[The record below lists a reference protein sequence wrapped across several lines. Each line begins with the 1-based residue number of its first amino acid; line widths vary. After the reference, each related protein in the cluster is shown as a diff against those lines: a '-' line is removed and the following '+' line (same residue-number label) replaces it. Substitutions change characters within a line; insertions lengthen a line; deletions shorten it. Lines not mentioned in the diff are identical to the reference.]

1 VGEVRVQVSS
11 EEGILSAQPCALLGL
26 LSLSVLSLSV
36 IMPARISP
44 FSVYSLVGSFSY
56 F

>member
-1 VGEVRVQVSS
+1 VQPS
-11 EEGILSAQPCALLGL
+11 ALLGL
-26 LSLSVLSLSV
+26 LLLSVLSLSV
-36 IMPARISP
+36 IMPARIPS